1 MARLFQK
8 TLIGEIFLFAVIA
21 TTTSIVSGWNLH
33 KHLTEEFESKGIAIV
48 NSIASS
54 SVEILFNRD
63 ASTLQSIIDQFVDL
77 QGVAYVY
84 ILDEQGE
91 VIAHTFVPTIPQE
104 ILNNSQDTS
113 EEQGEILI
121 HDLKIEGMGE
131 FIDICSP
138 ILAGVA
144 GYVHVGMDKG
154 IIVTHTSSAISNQIY
169 VVLGIFLIS
178 VFLAYIRVNQISRPL
193 NKLTEYAQKLSAN
206 DFSAEVNIQSK
217 DEIGLLAKT
226 LTSMSTKLRDSFGR
240 LEQAVNEATTELQ
253 VSNAYLT
260 AIITNLADGLLV
272 TDLEG
277 KITQWNPA
285 LVAMFGFEAINLKGR
300 DCSEIFGSELAEM
313 IRQTQQQ
320 PSEVVTAEIE
330 LAQHRFGQAVATAIQ
345 KESVSFTNSKYQSTG
360 SVILIRD
367 ITAEKEV
374 DRMKTDF
381 LSTVSH
387 ELRTPL
393 TSVLGFAKLI
403 NKKLDEVIF
412 PAVNTEDNKTK
423 RAVKQVGSNIEIIVS
438 EGERLTTL
446 INDVLDIAK
455 MEAGKIEWKMEPVRV
470 EEVMKRA
477 IAATSALFQQN
488 GLKLI
493 KELEP
498 GLPEIRGDEDRLIQV
513 VINLISNAV
522 KFTEQGSVTLK
533 VQRTDEQITTS
544 VIDTGIGI
552 APEDQPQV
560 FDKFKQVGDTLT
572 DKPKGTGLG
581 LPICKQIIEHHGGQI
596 GVESEVGKGSNF
608 YFTLPIPP
616 VQQPDGKNINI
627 DTLLQ
632 QLKSHASTTSKS
644 TQESQKTI
652 LVVDDDVYIRELLR
666 QELEAQN
673 YEIIEA
679 KNGLEAIHLAKQT
692 QLDLIVMDVMMPHMN
707 GFDAAAVLK
716 NDPQTMTIPIIIL
729 SIVEDKE
736 RGYCLGV
743 NRYLSKP
750 INTETLLTEVS
761 LLLSQETSVTKKV
774 LVVDEDVSTIRILA
788 EVLQP
793 RGYSVVEAVNGEQ
806 LKEKALSVQPDL
818 IIANADFWQHSDA
831 VKTLRLEKGMENV
844 LFILLAGETN
854 HDNHS
859 S

>member
-1 MARLFQK
+1 MAKLFQK

-21 TTTSIVSGWNLH
+21 TTTSVVSGWNLH

-84 ILDEQGE
+84 ILDDQGE

-104 ILNNSQDTS
+104 ILNNSQETS
-113 EEQGEILI
+113 EEQEEILI

-144 GYVHVGMDKG
+144 GYVHVGMDKS
-154 IIVTHTSSAISNQIY
+154 IIVTHTSSAISHQISL
-169 VVLGIFLIS
+169 VLVIFLIS
-178 VFLAYIRVNQISRPL
+178 VILAYIRVNQISRPL

-217 DEIGLLAKT
+217 DEIGLLGRT
-226 LTSMSTKLRDSFGR
+226 LTSMSSKLKDSFGR
-240 LEQAVNEATTELQ
+240 LEQAINEATAELQ

-272 TDLEG
+272 TDLQG
-277 KITQWNPA
+277 KITQCNPA
-285 LVAMFGFEAINLKGR
+285 LVAMFGLEAIDLKGR
-300 DCSEIFGSELAEM
+300 KCSEVFGSELAEM
-313 IRQTQQQ
+313 VQQTQQQ

-330 LAQHRFGQAVATAIQ
+330 LAQHRFGKALATAIH
-345 KESVSFTNSKYQSTG
+345 KESVSFTDSNYQSTG

-412 PAVNTEDNKTK
+412 PAVNTEDKKTK

-438 EGERLTTL
+438 EGERLTAL

-455 MEAGKIEWKMEPVRV
+455 MEAGKIEWKIEPVRV
-470 EEVMKRA
+470 EEVLKRA

-522 KFTEQGSVTLK
+522 KFTEEGSVTLK
-533 VQRTDEQITTS
+533 VQRTDEQIITS

-596 GVESEVGKGSNF
+596 GVESEVSKGSNF

-616 VQQPDGKNINI
+616 DQQLDGKNINI

-632 QLKSHASTTSKS
+632 QLKGHTSTTSES

-652 LVVDDDVYIRELLR
+652 LVVDDDIYIRELLR

-673 YEIIEA
+673 YEIREA
-679 KNGLEAIHLAKQT
+679 KNGLEAIHLAKLDQP
-692 QLDLIVMDVMMPHMN
+692 DLIVMDVMMPQMN

-736 RGYCLGV
+736 RGYRLGV
-743 NRYLSKP
+743 DRYLSKP
-750 INTETLLTEVS
+750 INTETLLTEIG
-761 LLLSQETSVTKKV
+761 LLLSQETSTKKV
-774 LVVDEDVSTIRILA
+774 LVVDEDVSTVRILA
-788 EVLQP
+788 EVLQA
-793 RGYSVVEAVNGEQ
+793 RGYSVAEAVNGEQ

-831 VKTLRLEKGMENV
+831 VKTLRFEKGMENV
-844 LFILLAGETN
+844 LFILLAGENN